1 MIQMLNRKKSNAR
14 KNMDWLLADYMA
26 HQRRVR
32 RRAIWWRIK
41 YLGYP
46 IAACAIVYLW
56 AMSKVI
62 S

>member
-1 MIQMLNRKKSNAR
+1 
-14 KNMDWLLADYMA
+14 MDWLLADYMA